1 MSAEPLYLE
10 IVHITDH
17 YFGPVADRFVQ
28 RQIRNHLQI
37 EPAEL
42 KQADL
47 PRLISWIRATLSVV
61 TDDDQLINDYLEK
74 LKGLANRG

>member
-1 MSAEPLYLE
+1 MSSIPLYLQV
-10 IVHITDH
+10 VHITDR

-42 KQADL
+42 VQADL
-47 PRLISWIRATLSVV
+47 PRLTAWIKATLSMI
-61 TDDDQLINDYLEK
+61 TDDQQLINDYLEEI
-74 LKGLANRG
+74 KGLDNRS